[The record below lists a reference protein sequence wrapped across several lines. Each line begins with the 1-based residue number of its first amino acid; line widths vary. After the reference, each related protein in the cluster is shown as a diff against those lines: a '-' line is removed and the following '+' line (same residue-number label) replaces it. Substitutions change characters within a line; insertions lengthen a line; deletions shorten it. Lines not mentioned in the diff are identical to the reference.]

1 MDDEGLLRFLVPK
14 VLESVSFRLATCFL
28 RCGGGCLALA
38 GLRWLV
44 GS

>member
-1 MDDEGLLRFLVPK
+1 MDDKGLLRLLVPEL
-14 VLESVSFRLATCFL
+14 LESVGFRLATCFL
-28 RCGGGCLALA
+28 RCSGGCLALA